1 MMVCLTALACAGA
14 SMCFAPPT
22 APPASQSFIAVISSV
37 AAVASQVVCALPGA
51 VCASLTAAV
60 GDVKANHFELASQTQ
75 YRQQLD
81 AVWPGFGDT
90 NIDTQ
95 KFKSGVGASMGTSVS
110 EVSANFPHLHK
121 SIDKILDQNPLLPAP
136 SSIIELLNKT
146 VPEASAQVIAF
157 LAENWEC
164 CNPFPHKSK
173 IKRLKADEMHIE
185 FKEGYEDFVPLGKT
199 YKTLV
204 HLLPKLEAFLKE
216 LLDLGVIRPSTSPFC
231 SPCLMIPKPHQEG
244 VMACDLKYRMCVSL
258 KDVNALTKT
267 LNHRI
272 PNIQSIWSTLGK
284 AKYLSV
290 VDLAHGFYQMSNCE
304 EDGSI
309 NKTAFGTEFGHF
321 EFVGCCMGAK
331 NTPAH
336 FQNRV
341 EACLDRHNLCNVG
354 LLRVSEDGKVSS
366 RNVRACVSPYI
377 DDLVIYSDT
386 LEQHFEDLRRVFTC
400 LSEEQYYIRPEKCAF
415 CCKYVKSLGAIVGN
429 GILACAPEKIESI
442 YNWQKPVD
450 MTSLRSFLG
459 ICNYLKN
466 WYNDYSKVCQP
477 LTNLLKKGVGVKAW
491 DDNCT
496 AAFNELKLG
505 FMKYPILRLPDF
517 DKPFV
522 VVADACDISLGG
534 ALMQEFDT
542 PDGTG
547 KQLLPISYY
556 SRLFN
561 KHEVNYPVREKE
573 CLALHDVFK
582 KHEYY
587 LVGAKFTV
595 ALHTDHRSL
604 LQLQKSGP
612 VITNRRLLRW
622 LEYFSGFDFNMKWIA
637 GKSQLFG
644 DGVSRSLRS
653 VSGLEPLPP
662 THTSDLKMPK
672 WTCGVVSNYDQRF
685 DNIIYTDSKDFG
697 EIWSVLDTKKAVN
710 INAHPIIRYFEVR
723 DERLYYKLSNGDRA
737 LCVPEGHFIN
747 SKGIQGKI
755 PLREA
760 LVRECHDSPYMGH
773 RGINKTY
780 LAIRKL
786 FYWPK
791 LIKFVSKYVLSCKAC
806 ARAKASTRT
815 RISIK
820 PNECPKMPFHSITMD
835 FVTEL
840 PEVDGNTQ
848 ILVVVDRFTKKL
860 FTIPLHNTATA
871 LEVADLLYINI
882 FREHGLPL
890 QIISDR
896 DTKFTSKIWKE
907 LFNIFGT
914 TLTYG
919 FAYHQRFDGQT
930 EVMNRVIEEV
940 LRCSINYTQTNWLIL
955 LPEATCAINN
965 SVNTDSEFSA
975 NHIYY
980 GRKLFMPIDL
990 KFGTQHAHAD
1000 IKAYLENMEVIRAIA
1015 TESVRKAIIRYTTAH
1030 NTRAAHNIDPRFK
1043 IGAKVFLKAH
1053 NVIQPGHHQRK
1064 GKKLQDRQLGPFKIT
1079 DTVGTTGFRLDMP
1092 GYQVHPEFS
1101 ADSLVPFDSLESEF
1115 VVRALE
1121 PEADHYQGGEAFYEV
1136 DHLAA
1141 RKTHYRKPYYF
1152 VMYKGF
1158 GVAEGDWVKEEI
1170 LLQDCPDL
1178 VREYREKYL
1187 VLDKKGE
1194 LHWVDPVGITRA
1206 KNNKPIKTDDI
1217 KPKKVSFLEPLKRS
1231 RGRPRGRGRPANR
1244 AGRGRGR
1251 GRGVNRPSMRGFGV
1265 PRVLSPKNTPE
1276 YFQGLYTPPPEPTL
1290 PLRRSRR
1297 VKKS

>member
-1 MMVCLTALACAGA
+1 M
-14 SMCFAPPT
+14 
-22 APPASQSFIAVISSV
+22 
-37 AAVASQVVCALPGA
+37 
-51 VCASLTAAV
+51 
-60 GDVKANHFELASQTQ
+60 
-75 YRQQLD
+75 
-81 AVWPGFGDT
+81 
-90 NIDTQ
+90 
-95 KFKSGVGASMGTSVS
+95 
-110 EVSANFPHLHK
+110 
-121 SIDKILDQNPLLPAP
+121 
-136 SSIIELLNKT
+136 
-146 VPEASAQVIAF
+146 
-157 LAENWEC
+157 
-164 CNPFPHKSK
+164 
-173 IKRLKADEMHIE
+173 
-185 FKEGYEDFVPLGKT
+185 
-199 YKTLV
+199 
-204 HLLPKLEAFLKE
+204 
-216 LLDLGVIRPSTSPFC
+216 
-231 SPCLMIPKPHQEG
+231 
-244 VMACDLKYRMCVSL
+244 
-258 KDVNALTKT
+258 
-267 LNHRI
+267 
-272 PNIQSIWSTLGK
+272 
-284 AKYLSV
+284 
-290 VDLAHGFYQMSNCE
+290 
-304 EDGSI
+304 
-309 NKTAFGTEFGHF
+309 
-321 EFVGCCMGAK
+321 
-331 NTPAH
+331 
-336 FQNRV
+336 
-341 EACLDRHNLCNVG
+341 
-354 LLRVSEDGKVSS
+354 
-366 RNVRACVSPYI
+366 SPYI

-386 LEQHFEDLRRVFTC
+386 LEQHFDDLRRVFTC

-450 MTSLRSFLG
+450 ITSLRSFLG

-466 WYNDYSKVCQP
+466 WYSDYSKVCQP

-491 DDNCT
+491 DDKCES
-496 AAFNELKLG
+496 AFNELKLG

-517 DKPFV
+517 DQPFV

-561 KHEVNYPVREKE
+561 KHEINYPVREKE

-587 LVGAKFTV
+587 LIGSKFTV

-622 LEYFSGFDFNMKWIA
+622 LEYFSGFDFDMKWIA

-653 VSGLEPLPP
+653 VTGLEPLPA
-662 THTSDLKMPK
+662 THTSHLKLPQ
-672 WTCGVVSNYDQRF
+672 WTCGVTSNYDH
-685 DNIIYTDSKDFG
+685 TDSKDFG
-697 EIWSVLDTKKAVN
+697 KIWSIFDTTKAVN
-710 INAHPIIRYFEVR
+710 INTHPIIRYFEKL
-723 DERLYYKLSNGDRA
+723 DKRLYYKLSNGDRA

-780 LAIRKL
+780 LAMKKL

-835 FVTEL
+835 FVTDL
-840 PEVDGNTQ
+840 PEIDGKTQ

-940 LRCSINYTQTNWLIL
+940 LRCSINFTQTNWLGL

-965 SVNTDSEFSA
+965 SINTDSELSA
-975 NHIYY
+975 NHVYY

-1000 IKAYLENMEVIRAIA
+1000 IKAYLENMEVVRAIA
-1015 TESVRKAIIRYTTAH
+1015 TESVRKAIVRYTTAH
-1030 NTRAAHNIDPRFK
+1030 NTRAAHNIDSRFK

-1064 GKKLQDRQLGPFKIT
+1064 GKKLQDRQLGPFKIV
-1079 DTVGTTGFRLDMP
+1079 DTVGTTGFKLDMP
-1092 GYQVHPEFS
+1092 GYKVHPEFS
-1101 ADSLVPFDSLESEF
+1101 ADSLVPFESLESEL

-1141 RKTHYRKPYYF
+1141 RKTHYRNPYYF

-1158 GVAEGDWVKEEI
+1158 GVAEGEWIKEEI

-1178 VREYREKYL
+1178 VRDYREKYL
-1187 VLDKKGE
+1187 ILNTEGE

-1206 KNNKPIKTDDI
+1206 KNNGPN
-1217 KPKKVSFLEPLKRS
+1217 KPKKVSFKEPLKLK
-1231 RGRPRGRGRPANR
+1231 RGRGRPVKT
-1244 AGRGRGR
+1244 GRGRGR
-1251 GRGVNRPSMRGFGV
+1251 SGNRGGNRGRKVGRPSMRGFGV
-1265 PRVLSPKNTPE
+1265 PRIA
-1276 YFQGLYTPPPEPTL
+1276 PPPKSSL

-1297 VKKS
+1297 VSES